1 MIRINF
7 YKIIFLVC
15 YWVFAA
21 LFYVFFESTI
31 VSYHSLSSNIIGLQ
45 YDLSRSIIVS
55 VIVTIIGGTAIG
67 TFEVFYFNKL
77 LRKQPFG
84 KTLIMKT
91 TFYLL
96 NIYIFTSIA
105 IFIIASIGFD
115 KPIFHNV
122 VLSSYVKYFSSQN
135 FLLLM
140 VYWSIAVMTGLFIL
154 QINDKLGKGVLIN
167 FLLGKYHR
175 PKEEVRIFMFL
186 DLKSSTA
193 YAEEHGHL
201 KYSQLIRD
209 CFYDLSDVVIK
220 RDASIYQ
227 YVGDEVVLTW
237 DLEKGIKNNN
247 CLNTFFDFDKVLK
260 KKSDYYKEKYRT
272 TPEFKAGLHYGEA
285 IITEL
290 GGTKKEIAYHGDTLN
305 TTSRIQAA
313 CNELKKCLLISAELL
328 SILHDKE
335 LDEKYTIESK
345 GITRLKGKKHVL
357 GLFSVEE
364 NEAAMVSA

>member
-1 MIRINF
+1 MIRINL

-15 YWVFAA
+15 YLVLAG

-31 VSYHSLSSNIIGLQ
+31 ISYHTLSTNIIGLQ
-45 YDLSRSIIVS
+45 YDLQRSLYVS
-55 VIVTIIGGTAIG
+55 VIVTIIGGAAIAI
-67 TFEVFYFNKL
+67 FEVLYFNKL

-84 KTLIMKT
+84 KTLIIKT

-96 NIYIFTSIA
+96 NIFVFTSIG
-105 IFIIASIGFD
+105 IIISTSIGFD
-115 KPIFHNV
+115 KPLFHSAAIN
-122 VLSSYVKYFSSQN
+122 SYLKYLISQS
-135 FLLLM
+135 FILRM
-140 VYWSIAVMTGLFIL
+140 VYWSLAVMTGLFIL
-154 QINDKLGKGVLIN
+154 QINDKLGQGVLIN
-167 FLLGKYHR
+167 SLLGKYHH

-193 YAEEHGHL
+193 YAEQHGHL
-201 KYSQLIRD
+201 KYSQLIQD
-209 CFYDLSDVVIK
+209 CFYDLTDVVIK

-237 DLEKGIKNNN
+237 DLEKGISNNN
-247 CLNTFFDFDKVLK
+247 CLNTFFDFEKVIK
-260 KKSDYYKEKYRT
+260 EKSEYYKNKYQI

-305 TTSRIQAA
+305 TTSRIQSV
-313 CNELKKCLLISAELL
+313 CNELNKCLVISADLL

-335 LDEKYTIESK
+335 LDEKYIIESK
-345 GITRLKGKKHVL
+345 GIAQLKGKKYVV
-357 GLFSVEE
+357 GLFSVDE
-364 NEAAMVSA
+364 NKAAMASA